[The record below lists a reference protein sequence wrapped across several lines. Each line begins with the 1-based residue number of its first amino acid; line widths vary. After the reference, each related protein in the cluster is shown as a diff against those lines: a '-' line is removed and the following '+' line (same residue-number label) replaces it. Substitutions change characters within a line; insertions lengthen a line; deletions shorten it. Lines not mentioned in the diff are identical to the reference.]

1 MEKKKIPHCTDQD
14 LSISTKQQKKILQL
28 IRGKMDG
35 IHLAAGRERR
45 DFEGGEG
52 YFSNNDRLELFFA
65 FRCYDNKLII
75 KVDN

>member
-1 MEKKKIPHCTDQD
+1 ME
-14 LSISTKQQKKILQL
+14 SISR
-28 IRGKMDG
+28 RGGKGG
-35 IHLAAGRERR
+35 IAAGRERR

-75 KVDN
+75 KVNN